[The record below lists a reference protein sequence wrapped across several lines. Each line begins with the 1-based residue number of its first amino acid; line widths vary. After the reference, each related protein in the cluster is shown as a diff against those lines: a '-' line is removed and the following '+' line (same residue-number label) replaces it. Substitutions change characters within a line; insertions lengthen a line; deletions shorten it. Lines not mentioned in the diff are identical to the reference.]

1 MEFKKILY
9 IDMDG
14 VLVDFASEM
23 NHFYESYTGY
33 KNLYKKNPDE
43 IPNIFKSPLPI
54 PGAIDAVKMIAES
67 NQFEILIAT
76 TSPWNNHDALI
87 HKRLWIEKY
96 FGDLFKKKMV
106 ITHRKDLLYG
116 DYLIDDREANGAIDF
131 KGELLSFGWAYEK
144 NDGKGEWNEYKTW
157 NDILKKLKIKV
168 NY

>member
-1 MEFKKILY
+1 
-9 IDMDG
+9 MDG
-14 VLVDFASEM
+14 VLVDFASAIETCYM
-23 NHFYESYTGY
+23 KNPEY
-33 KNLYKKNPDE
+33 KILYKDKPDE
-43 IPNIFKSPLPI
+43 IPDIFKDPLPI
-54 PGAIDAVKMIAES
+54 KGSIEAVKKIAAS

-144 NDGKGEWNEYKTW
+144 NDGNGGWNPYKTW
-157 NDILKKLKIKV
+157 NDILNKLLKKT
-168 NY
+168 N